1 MIGETLGKYQIVE
14 LLGRGGMAEVYK
26 AYQPAL
32 ERWVA
37 IKVLHAFLAV
47 EKDFLTRF
55 QREARAVA
63 ALRHPNIVQVYD
75 FDYDQARRVYYMV
88 MEFIDGPTLKE
99 RLRDLEAQG
108 AWMEIEEAVRV
119 TAAVADALD
128 YAHRRGMVH
137 RDVKPA
143 NIMFNSEGQVI
154 LTDFGIAKMVNL
166 SGVTAS
172 GAVVGTPAY
181 ISPEQGL
188 GRAGDERSDIYSLG
202 VVFYQLLTGVLPFE
216 ADTPMGVVLKHIN
229 DPLPAPRSI
238 RPDLPPHLEGIL
250 FRVLAKEPDHRYQ
263 TAAEFARELRA
274 AVGKPLPVETTVVTP
289 ESRTM
294 VLPRPAQAPPA
305 QVMPPPAAA
314 TLPPAAVTPL
324 PAPPRRRRWW
334 LPLTLGV
341 AMLAL
346 LVMAAAAVVGGGLIG
361 RLLQQPTPGPAVGTT
376 PDLEATA
383 FAATLQAIQQIQAT
397 LSAPTPTPTATP
409 TATPTPDLTA
419 TAQAAC
425 VDTVA
430 VVEDPAV
437 RPAVLA
443 PGQAFTKRWVVR
455 NAGECAW
462 RPGLRLVFVSGERM
476 GGPPAVEV
484 EALAAGADAEI
495 VLSLQAPPGNGTYT
509 AVWQLQGADGVFIG
523 PEMRFSVV
531 VGPTPTPPPP
541 TATPTPEATP
551 TPSAPL
557 GMSVPAFGG
566 RCGVDVDHGTWTA
579 TLVWSVWGGS
589 GEYHYFVGGVD
600 ANNELSGPAY
610 TFTAQRDHAVLLK
623 FYTTSAPVDQL
634 LPLPAECGAGVAGR
648 CVTPAGHEVVWQT
661 VRYDESNCP
670 P

>member
-1 MIGETLGKYQIVE
+1 MIGETLGKYQVVE
-14 LLGRGGMAEVYK
+14 HLGRGGMAEVYK

-75 FDYDQARRVYYMV
+75 FDYDQTRRVYYMV

-108 AWMEIEEAVRV
+108 AWMEIEEAARV

-154 LTDFGIAKMVNL
+154 LTDFGIARMVNL

-238 RPDLPPHLEGIL
+238 RPDLPPHLEEIL

-274 AVGKPLPVETTVVTP
+274 AVGKPLPVETAVVTP
-289 ESRTM
+289 ESKTR
-294 VLPRPAQAPPA
+294 VLPRPA
-305 QVMPPPAAA
+305 
-314 TLPPAAVTPL
+314 
-324 PAPPRRRRWW
+324 
-334 LPLTLGV
+334 
-341 AMLAL
+341 
-346 LVMAAAAVVGGGLIG
+346 
-361 RLLQQPTPGPAVGTT
+361 
-376 PDLEATA
+376 
-383 FAATLQAIQQIQAT
+383 
-397 LSAPTPTPTATP
+397 
-409 TATPTPDLTA
+409 
-419 TAQAAC
+419 
-425 VDTVA
+425 
-430 VVEDPAV
+430 
-437 RPAVLA
+437 
-443 PGQAFTKRWVVR
+443 
-455 NAGECAW
+455 
-462 RPGLRLVFVSGERM
+462 
-476 GGPPAVEV
+476 
-484 EALAAGADAEI
+484 
-495 VLSLQAPPGNGTYT
+495 LSL
-509 AVWQLQGADGVFIG
+509 I
-523 PEMRFSVV
+523 
-531 VGPTPTPPPP
+531 
-541 TATPTPEATP
+541 
-551 TPSAPL
+551 
-557 GMSVPAFGG
+557 
-566 RCGVDVDHGTWTA
+566 HI
-579 TLVWSVWGGS
+579 
-589 GEYHYFVGGVD
+589 
-600 ANNELSGPAY
+600 
-610 TFTAQRDHAVLLK
+610 
-623 FYTTSAPVDQL
+623 
-634 LPLPAECGAGVAGR
+634 
-648 CVTPAGHEVVWQT
+648 
-661 VRYDESNCP
+661 
-670 P
+670 